1 VWRSDGRPEGATLHR
16 LMSYEADPSTLVF
29 TSGSSF
35 AGGVASEDL
44 GRSGKQPWRDRHS
57 SLHAPGSMTEGVR
70 GLPRGGDPAAYHS
83 SEWAHGTFA
92 PPPGGCSQASAH
104 VARHDGAAG
113 RRKTARR
120 DAVVGS
126 DDERSAFGET
136 RRVAPWPVRRGL
148 AAKARASAIPKRAS
162 RVKGHEHGAS
172 RAPDVV
178 ADRRGSPGGSH
189 RRNANRATARRGR
202 GFRAQS
208 ACPRVVSRLQTS
220 IAVISCRSN
229 AERRSRAASDV
240 RTT

>member
-1 VWRSDGRPEGATLHR
+1 VWRPDGRPEGATLHR
-16 LMSYEADPSTLVF
+16 LMSYGADPSTLVF

-44 GRSGKQPWRDRHS
+44 GRSGKLPWRDRHS

-120 DAVVGS
+120 DVVASS

-162 RVKGHEHGAS
+162 TRKGT
-172 RAPDVV
+172 RAWRKPGSGRRRRSAWLSWRFTPSKREPGDSQARERISSSVGVPARRISV
-178 ADRRGSPGGSH
+178 ADFGCSH
-189 RRNANRATARRGR
+189 LLP
-202 GFRAQS
+202 FE
-208 ACPRVVSRLQTS
+208 
-220 IAVISCRSN
+220 CRKALSYG
-229 AERRSRAASDV
+229 
-240 RTT
+240 